1 MLQIHRFTFNPFH
14 ENTYLIYDKKGD
26 CLVIDP
32 GFYNKE
38 EAQEFWNF
46 LDKKQLQVKQ
56 ILLTHTHLDHIFG
69 LNELVEKTKIIPQ
82 LHPLEQEIL
91 NHSSTDA
98 LRFGFEL
105 LSYNGKINYLDSDVK
120 LQFSENYIHV
130 LHTPGH
136 SPGSVTFYSP
146 NQNWAIVGDV
156 LFKGSIGRTDLRLSN
171 YSDLIHSIKDKLLV
185 LPEDTIIYP
194 GHGPYTDIGYEKNNN
209 PFLLN

>member
-1 MLQIHRFTFNPFH
+1 M
-14 ENTYLIYDKKGD
+14 
-26 CLVIDP
+26 
-32 GFYNKE
+32 
-38 EAQEFWNF
+38 
-46 LDKKQLQVKQ
+46 
-56 ILLTHTHLDHIFG
+56 DHIFG

-171 YSDLIHSIKDKLLV
+171 YSDLMHSIKDKLLV